1 MKSTLLLAALPLA
14 LATTAL
20 AAPDA
25 PAPSYPL
32 PQAYN
37 AYSQPDV
44 TDCASTGPLERHCT
58 VPAMTAGRYL
68 IMAVSSATATQPDAT
83 QTLAIKMGA
92 APCAQSRPAP
102 FSGKKGLRLGC
113 IVSLLTDKPIVV
125 SAVFETHDGTPS
137 EDGPKLV
144 LQRLPWTG
152 VVESAAVAF
161 RAPAAAAPKSDEP
174 KQ

>member
-25 PAPSYPL
+25 PPPNYPL

-68 IMAVSSATATQPDAT
+68 ILAASSATATQADAT
-83 QTLAIKMGA
+83 QTLAIKLGET
-92 APCAQSRPAP
+92 PCAATKPAP
-102 FSGKKGLRLGC
+102 FTDKKGLRLGC
-113 IVSLLTDKPIVV
+113 VVSLLTDKPIVV
-125 SAVFETHDGTPS
+125 SAVFETHDATPS
-137 EDGPKLV
+137 ADGPKLV
-144 LQRLPWTG
+144 FQRLPWTG

-161 RAPAAAAPKSDEP
+161 RAPAAAAAAAPKE
-174 KQ
+174 